1 MSTKRVSLAEAN
13 GHLAELL
20 EAARR
25 GDDVLIEDEGKA
37 QVRLVAVPSG
47 RAPRV
52 LGLHQGQVEI
62 HENFNEPLPDG
73 FWLGS
78 TP

>member
-1 MSTKRVSLAEAN
+1 MSTKRVSVAEAS
-13 GHLAELL
+13 GHLAELI

-25 GDDVLIEDEGKA
+25 GDDVLIEDEGKT
-37 QVRLVAVPSG
+37 QVRLVAVPLH
-47 RAPRV
+47 RARRV

-62 HENFNEPLPDG
+62 RQDFDEPLPDG

-78 TP
+78 TQ